1 MNEFIHQSL
10 ASGRWQ
16 QLTLAEQMANI
27 GSEVGRAI
35 KWKNK
40 NHIDYKEKAII
51 RALELLYLTIE
62 AQRKRKGLRE
72 LTRLREVLIDFFY
85 CDNIYRSTDASLEKY
100 FIAFNILA
108 RKNK

>member
-1 MNEFIHQSL
+1 MNNFIHQSL
-10 ASGRWQ
+10 AEGRWQ
-16 QLTLAEQMANI
+16 KLTFAEQMANI

-40 NHIDYKEKAII
+40 NNIDLKEKAVI

-72 LTRLREVLIDFFY
+72 LTRLREVLIDYFY
-85 CDNIYRSTDASLEKY
+85 CDNIYKSTEKSLEKY
-100 FIAFNILA
+100 FLAFNLLA

>member
-1 MNEFIHQSL
+1 MPEFIHHSL
-10 ASGRWQ
+10 ANGRWQ
-16 QLTLAEQMANI
+16 QFTFAEQMANI

-40 NHIDYKEKAII
+40 NNIEYKEKAII

-72 LTRLREVLIDFFY
+72 LTRLREVLIDYFY
-85 CDNIYRSTDASLEKY
+85 CENIYRSTDESLEKY
-100 FIAFNILA
+100 FLPFNFLA